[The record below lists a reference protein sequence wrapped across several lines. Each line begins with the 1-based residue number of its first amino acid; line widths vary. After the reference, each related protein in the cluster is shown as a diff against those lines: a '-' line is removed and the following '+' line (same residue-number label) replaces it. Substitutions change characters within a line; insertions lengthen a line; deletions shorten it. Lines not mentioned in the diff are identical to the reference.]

1 MTATKRTRRTQEELI
16 ADLQAEIATIKAKA
30 EREKT
35 KKDPALRHVASAL
48 RAVDKAL
55 ELSQDKVL
63 RTALNE
69 ARLTLSSCLAASGVE
84 VPNGGAGAKRVRR
97 INSADADGLADQLLP
112 YVQEHPGQRGEEIAA
127 AFGMDSA
134 TVRGPMKQLIADGK
148 VRTEGQ
154 RRGTTYHPVG

>member
-1 MTATKRTRRTQEELI
+1 MAPTKRTRRTHEQLI
-16 ADLQAEIATIKAKA
+16 ADLQAEIASIKARAESEKA
-30 EREKT
+30 
-35 KKDPALRHVASAL
+35 KKDPALRHVALAL

-55 ELSQDKVL
+55 ELSQDMVL

-69 ARLTLSSCLAASGVE
+69 ARLTLIACLAASGVA
-84 VPNGGAGAKRVRR
+84 VPNGGAGTKRVRR
-97 INSADADGLADQLLP
+97 PTGDTDGLADQLLP

-134 TVRGPMKQLIADGK
+134 TVRGPIRRLIADGK

>member
-1 MTATKRTRRTQEELI
+1 MGSSWRRTRWTRKPSSSRANQ
-16 ADLQAEIATIKAKA
+16 
-30 EREKT
+30 
-35 KKDPALRHVASAL
+35 KDPALRHVASAT
-48 RAVDKAL
+48 RAIDKAL

-69 ARLTLSSCLAASGVE
+69 ARLTLSSCLAASGVV
-84 VPNGGAGAKRVRR
+84 VPNGNTSVKRVRR
-97 INSADADGLADQLLP
+97 ASADADGLADQLLP

-134 TVRGPMKQLIADGK
+134 TVRGPMKRLIADGK

-154 RRGTTYHPVG
+154 RRGTTYHAVG